1 MPEFRFI
8 AATAANERREGLL
21 EAGGVSEAAA
31 ELSRRGLLVI
41 RITPRARHGSLWA
54 LLNQDVA
61 FTAPISA
68 RERVSLT
75 LEWANL
81 LEAGVPLDEMLMLSA
96 TGVRRKGV
104 RTIVTAIREAVKGGA
119 SLHEALKAHS
129 RCFSPIYV
137 ALVQAG
143 EAAGALGP
151 ALSRLARDLE
161 AGQDFS
167 ARIRGALLYPAFLVV
182 TATGA
187 IVVLLTVVVPSLEAM
202 VTERGSEALP
212 FATRAVIATSHG
224 LRDYGM
230 PVAFVA
236 VMAILGAV
244 ALFRLPSAR
253 RRFDRF
259 VLGLPGLGS
268 LARTADAGRYLRT
281 LSALVA
287 GGVALPRALPL
298 AVPALRN
305 RALAAALETA
315 HAKVLVGAALG
326 DALSESRTL
335 PSDAL
340 VLARLGER
348 TGRLAEALG
357 HAAILLEKRLR
368 LRLEAIATLI
378 GPMLTLGFGL
388 VAGLIV
394 YAMLSTIL
402 GINELVR

>member
-1 MPEFRFI
+1 MPEFRFV
-8 AATAANERREGLL
+8 AATPANERREGLL

-31 ELSRRGLLVI
+31 ELNRRGLLVI
-41 RITPRARHGSLWA
+41 RITPQARHGSLWA
-54 LLNQDVA
+54 LLNRDVA
-61 FTAPISA
+61 LTAPISA

-81 LEAGVPLDEMLMLSA
+81 LEAGVPLDEMLMLSS

-104 RTIVTAIREAVKGGA
+104 RKVVATIRDAVKGGS
-119 SLHEALKAHS
+119 SLHEALRAHP
-129 RCFSPIYV
+129 RCFSPVYV

-167 ARIRGALLYPAFLVV
+167 ARIRSALLYPAFLVV

-187 IVVLLTVVVPSLEAM
+187 IIVLLTVVVPNLEAM
-202 VTERGSEALP
+202 VTERGAEALP
-212 FATRAVIATSHG
+212 LATRAVIATSHG
-224 LRDYGM
+224 LRDYGILAAIAS
-230 PVAFVA
+230 VAAILVA
-236 VMAILGAV
+236 VG
-244 ALFRLPSAR
+244 LFQVPAAR
-253 RRFDRF
+253 KGFDRF
-259 VLGLPGLGS
+259 LLGLPGAGS
-268 LARTADAGRYLRT
+268 LARTAEAGRYLRT

-305 RALAAALETA
+305 RAMAAALETA
-315 HAKVLVGAALG
+315 HRKVLVGAALG

-348 TGRLAEALG
+348 TGKLADALG
-357 HAAILLEKRLR
+357 HAAVLLEKRLR

-402 GINELVR
+402 GINELVH